1 MIFAWLEI
9 VCKLASKTRF
19 VLAYMATR
27 VKLSRSSGKNQEE
40 QIGRLCPG
48 AVLVERYLLALRGRH
63 GSLFS
68 SQRSHRKK
76 LMPAGFAA
84 QSREPEDSPEYRCPT
99 RHTRGRDAPQCEV
112 AANPAMGIEEGAKW
126 HQAGVKS
133 RLAGCTAPRQHA
145 RETEEIVQH
154 RPASGTPAVRTMAN
168 RTAYRAGADR
178 FSPRQE

>member
-1 MIFAWLEI
+1 MNIFFFFF
-9 VCKLASKTRF
+9 SSRRRHTRF
-19 VLAYMATR
+19 DCDW
-27 VKLSRSSGKNQEE
+27 SSDV
-40 QIGRLCPG
+40 C
-48 AVLVERYLLALRGRH
+48 
-63 GSLFS
+63 S
-68 SQRSHRKK
+68 SD

-133 RLAGCTAPRQHA
+133 RLAGCTAPRQDAH
-145 RETEEIVQH
+145 ETEEIIQH

-168 RTAYRAGADR
+168 RAAYRAGADR